1 LSRARNMRRL
11 AASTRTTRSTLAF
24 PGSVTSST
32 LAAMAADDRVVV
44 AAIVLARLAL
54 PLLIPRI
61 PLVIV
66 AALVLDGIDNSLLAH
81 FTSVDLGPHGPYQ
94 SFDKAL
100 DIYYLAIAYLATMR
114 NWTSAP
120 AFRIGRFLFYYRLVG
135 VVAFE
140 LFSSRAMLLVFPN
153 TFEFFFIAYEGL
165 RTRWDPDGWRG
176 RFWLYVAGGIW
187 VFIKLP
193 QEYWIHVAQLDFTET
208 VTDHPWFGILCVAGL
223 VVLASLVWFVVRP
236 RMPEPL
242 PGWRFTAPA
251 LPAAP
256 PRRATG
262 LPWRELG
269 EKSLLLALL
278 ALLVAEILPS
288 VHLTA
293 LDIALG
299 VAALV
304 AANLAIA
311 TWAGRGV
318 HFAVLLAV
326 NFVVI
331 YAGSRAL
338 SDRGSLPV
346 ATGLFFAYLTTLIV
360 VLYDTYRPVRALIS
374 PGG

>member
-165 RTRWDPDGWRG
+165 RTRWDPDGWPG
-176 RFWLYVAGGIW
+176 RFWLDVAGGIW

>member
-81 FTSVDLGPHGPYQ
+81 FTSVDLGVPAGGGGGVRAVQ
-94 SFDKAL
+94 
-100 DIYYLAIAYLATMR
+100 LAGDAAGVPEHVRVL
-114 NWTSAP
+114 
-120 AFRIGRFLFYYRLVG
+120 LHRLRG
-135 VVAFE
+135 A
-140 LFSSRAMLLVFPN
+140 AD
-153 TFEFFFIAYEGL
+153 A
-165 RTRWDPDGWRG
+165 RWDPDGWPG
-176 RFWLYVAGGIW
+176 RLWLYVAGGIW

-256 PRRATG
+256 PRRAAG
-262 LPWRELG
+262 VPWRELG

-278 ALLVAEILPS
+278 VAE
-288 VHLTA
+288 
-293 LDIALG
+293 
-299 VAALV
+299 
-304 AANLAIA
+304 
-311 TWAGRGV
+311 
-318 HFAVLLAV
+318 
-326 NFVVI
+326 
-331 YAGSRAL
+331 
-338 SDRGSLPV
+338 
-346 ATGLFFAYLTTLIV
+346 
-360 VLYDTYRPVRALIS
+360 
-374 PGG
+374 

>member
-165 RTRWDPDGWRG
+165 RTRWDPDGWPG